1 MNNIQI
7 FQNEQFGKVRIAM
20 NESNEPLFCLADV
33 CNVLGLRQGDVRQRL
48 SDGVVST
55 QPIIDSLGREQQANF
70 VNEDGLYDAILDSR
84 KPEAKQFRKWVTS
97 EVLPSIEHGA
107 YMTQETLEK
116 ALTSTRFL
124 DIALATN
131 LKEEQQKRIEAEK
144 GRSSRETN

>member
-84 KPEAKQFRKWVTS
+84 KP
-97 EVLPSIEHGA
+97 
-107 YMTQETLEK
+107 
-116 ALTSTRFL
+116 
-124 DIALATN
+124 
-131 LKEEQQKRIEAEK
+131 
-144 GRSSRETN
+144 